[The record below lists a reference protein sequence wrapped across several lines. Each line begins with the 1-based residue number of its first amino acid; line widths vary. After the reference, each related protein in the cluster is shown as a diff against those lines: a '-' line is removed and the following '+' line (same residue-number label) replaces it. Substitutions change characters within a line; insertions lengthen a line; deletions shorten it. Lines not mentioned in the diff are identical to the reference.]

1 MSIPKGNVGISYGLI
16 TGLVLIIIS
25 LIQYLGGIK
34 AFMSPLGY
42 LVYIVLIVMAVL
54 AAQKQKGL
62 NGGFLEFPEAL
73 KVTFTVFALG
83 LLMQTIF
90 TFILF
95 NYVDPSFKE
104 ALAQEIMN
112 KTEDFMRNLG
122 ASENTIDEALEKERG
137 KDPFAFSRV
146 LLGYGISCIVAF
158 IVCLIIS
165 SIVKKTKPS
174 FSNAFN

>member
-1 MSIPKGNVGISYGLI
+1 MSTPKRNVGITYGLI

-95 NYVDPSFKE
+95 QLCRS
-104 ALAQEIMN
+104 
-112 KTEDFMRNLG
+112 
-122 ASENTIDEALEKERG
+122 
-137 KDPFAFSRV
+137 
-146 LLGYGISCIVAF
+146 
-158 IVCLIIS
+158 LI
-165 SIVKKTKPS
+165 
-174 FSNAFN
+174 